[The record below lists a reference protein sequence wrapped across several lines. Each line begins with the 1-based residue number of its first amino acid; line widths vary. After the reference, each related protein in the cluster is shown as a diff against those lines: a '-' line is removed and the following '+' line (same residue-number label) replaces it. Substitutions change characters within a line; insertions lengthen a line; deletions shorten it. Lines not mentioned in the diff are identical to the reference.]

1 MRPEHKTH
9 KHATPASGLFNQTV
23 QSKRRL
29 YRALVSLHPLLF
41 CLCRFSCGDPSKKTG
56 ETLKPLLLWGVQQV
70 LY

>member
-41 CLCRFSCGDPSKKTG
+41 CSYGIWAISLSVR
-56 ETLKPLLLWGVQQV
+56 
-70 LY
+70 